1 MAECCCGSG
10 DKVRLLYAC
19 SGAANTGLL
28 ADSVSRRLAKL
39 GIGRMTC
46 LAAVGAELSGYV
58 ESARAAGENFLID
71 GCPVSCGRK
80 IFERL
85 GIPFRQFLMT
95 DYGVQKGKT
104 DNTPELIGKT
114 AVTMMEE
121 LAGERDHAA
130 L

>member
-58 ESARAAGENFLID
+58 ESARAAG
-71 GCPVSCGRK
+71 
-80 IFERL
+80 
-85 GIPFRQFLMT
+85 
-95 DYGVQKGKT
+95 KT
-104 DNTPELIGKT
+104 DITPELIGKT